1 MLQLTNSVA
10 EDTFESV
17 EAAANVAG
25 HSMRRFAW
33 ISDKTKDERQRL
45 RTILPKLWCLD
56 GDDLQISLIDT
67 PGHRSCSLMCIAS
80 MCMAD
85 AALVVVSAN
94 RGNFEEGI
102 AVEGSDAR
110 SLCGYNAHHIVL
122 CRRHPHAAAGRIRAG
137 HQKHCCSGEPV
148 GRCKLQLWRTSFSGN
163 RGKNEDAFAQGMY
176 N

>member
-1 MLQLTNSVA
+1 MLQLTNSVDD
-10 EDTFESV
+10 DTFESV

-25 HSMRRFAW
+25 QTMRRFAW

-56 GDDLQISLIDT
+56 GDDLRMSLIDT
-67 PGHRSCSLMCIAS
+67 PGHRSCALMCIAS

-102 AVEGSDAR
+102 GVQGSDAR
-110 SLCGYNAHHIVL
+110 
-122 CRRHPHAAAGRIRAG
+122 
-137 HQKHCCSGEPV
+137 
-148 GRCKLQLWRTSFSGN
+148 
-163 RGKNEDAFAQGMY
+163 AQ
-176 N
+176 